1 MSSSSSSL
9 TSNSYAIASN
19 LLPVLLVQQW
29 GEALTGSLF
38 LRDTPLPSREP
49 EDLGT
54 RLNEPGTHFV
64 PFDRE
69 GRVEFVRLGSVGYV
83 EHPAELPEVRRLREL
98 GAQSEP
104 VELELVTGELLQGDL
119 LDIAPPEH
127 CRLSDLL
134 NQADR
139 FLLLASPGKT
149 VYVAREAITRVHPAT
164 GTPDR
169 KADGPLGVS
178 GPGR

>member
-1 MSSSSSSL
+1 MSTSLSSP

-19 LLPVLLVQQW
+19 LLPVLLVLEW
-29 GEALTGSLF
+29 GEALTGNLF
-38 LRDTPLPSREP
+38 LRDTPSPSRDP
-49 EDLGT
+49 ENLGT

-64 PFDRE
+64 PFERD
-69 GRVEFVRLGSVGYV
+69 GRVEFVRLGSVSYV

-98 GAQSEP
+98 GARSEP
-104 VELELVTGELLQGDL
+104 VEVDLATGELLRGDL

-139 FLLLASPGKT
+139 FLLLASPGTT
-149 VYVAREAITRVHPAT
+149 VYVARAAITRVRSP
-164 GTPDR
+164 
-169 KADGPLGVS
+169 S
-178 GPGR
+178 GPSGGTGPQD